1 LETIKA
7 KLDETPFQTAGPF
20 LHIGCMPNAIKIN
33 KIYQNDLGE
42 IPFKNK
48 QEYELITIEG
58 KDIIDNADMF
68 KRAPL
73 PSYLSWV
80 LPLLKIGSKFSSIDP
95 HYTRFE
101 SDLRLSIDDTT
112 FQGHGVLE
120 IMDLK

>member
-1 LETIKA
+1 MANKDNVLINRFGTNGLFTKYSNRIENVYNKKNEPLFSKLEMITT
-7 KLDETPFQTAGPF
+7 D
-20 LHIGCMPNAIKIN
+20 
-33 KIYQNDLGE
+33 GE
-42 IPFKNK
+42 I
-48 QEYELITIEG
+48 ITIEG